1 MTEDTNQTDKAFS
14 ERPNRQP
21 FPVRFPEVR
30 QMATRWIEGQISP
43 QETLK
48 EITDLSEK
56 PFPHRQTGTPSAT
69 DYRRAVDWFREL
81 MSLEHAVLVC
91 MESGAE
97 NRSERLSELK
107 EMMSVG
113 TRGDEIREYRSWQG
127 QIEEYAAEW
136 QQGKLDGTELIIL
149 MSSFID
155 AALASSAVFGMTGN
169 DRRMLHMATLADGIQ
184 AVSLQMAA
192 QYADLF
198 GLKSESDRTAVLR
211 QVVSP
216 QERNRHR

>member
-1 MTEDTNQTDKAFS
+1 MTEETDQTDKAFS
-14 ERPNRQP
+14 ERTNRQP
-21 FPVRFPEVR
+21 FPVGFPEVR
-30 QMATRWIEGQISP
+30 QMATRWIEAQISP
-43 QETLK
+43 QETLQ
-48 EITDLSEK
+48 EITGLSEK
-56 PFPHRQTGTPSAT
+56 PFPHRRTGTPSAT
-69 DYRRAVDWFREL
+69 DYRRAVDWFRQL
-81 MSLEHAVLVC
+81 MSLEYAVLVC
-91 MESGAE
+91 MESNTE
-97 NRSERLSELK
+97 NRTERLSELK

-113 TRGDEIREYRSWQG
+113 KRGDEIHEYRLWQQ
-127 QIEEYAAEW
+127 QIEEYSDDW

-155 AALASSAVFGMTGN
+155 AALTSSAVFGMTGN
-169 DRRMLHMATLADGIQ
+169 DRHMLHMATLADGIQ

-192 QYADLF
+192 RYADLF